1 MKTKTPRATLRILRR
16 PDLRPGA
23 ARYEVD
29 CKFSTTGLTHLPAPG
44 IDLSDGVLILAAG
57 HEHEFRCGECD
68 LADVLDRGDQ
78 QLRELVD
85 REWPKVE
92 AALIERVTLGRRN

>member
-23 ARYEVD
+23 ARFEVD
-29 CKFSTTGLTHLPAPG
+29 CKYRTTGLTHFPAPG
-44 IDLSDGVLILAAG
+44 IDLTDGVLILAAAY
-57 HEHEFRCGECD
+57 EHEARCGACE
-68 LADVLDRGDQ
+68 LSDVLARGDQ

-85 REWPKVE
+85 REGLSV
-92 AALIERVTLGRRN
+92 